1 MLQNPTTRLS
11 KVKAKSKGELHCTP
25 TLTTF
30 NPITIMKTRNTLQT
44 QTYSPNREFGTAD
57 YRPDWVMSTPST
69 TVPVSTSWFSENR
82 YILITLLIIAGIV
95 MFFEKQCSGHD
106 TNVVSNDIYT
116 EPFYPSE
123 NISPV
128 IKDIPMEETQYVD
141 CSANAPSC
149 DITTEKSYP
158 SVVFPKV
165 VIPEVRTAS
174 DILKSNKRIIDKME
188 AIHSKVKELKKE
200 IKYDLSNFDFSVPE
214 PVKKMSADE
223 LLKSAETA
231 TGVDES
237 VLDEIITASDM
248 YEDFS
253 KKSPDIQTLEP

>member
-1 MLQNPTTRLS
+1 
-11 KVKAKSKGELHCTP
+11 
-25 TLTTF
+25 
-30 NPITIMKTRNTLQT
+30 
-44 QTYSPNREFGTAD
+44 
-57 YRPDWVMSTPST
+57 
-69 TVPVSTSWFSENR
+69 
-82 YILITLLIIAGIV
+82 
-95 MFFEKQCSGHD
+95 
-106 TNVVSNDIYT
+106 
-116 EPFYPSE
+116 
-123 NISPV
+123 
-128 IKDIPMEETQYVD
+128 
-141 CSANAPSC
+141 
-149 DITTEKSYP
+149 
-158 SVVFPKV
+158 
-165 VIPEVRTAS
+165 
-174 DILKSNKRIIDKME
+174 ME